1 MAEMSYTL
9 VEPVFNQTLA
19 SPIGPGNVT
28 ITLNPTSP
36 VPATTYLYIG
46 ALVVV
51 GWHAVDAEVVAVT
64 GVTGPNTFTGVLVN
78 AHAQGET
85 VFGATFPT
93 QEATDQIFT
102 QAEIQGYISQ
112 AQNEFLT
119 KVPLIFELFLN
130 QTVFNGQVY
139 QTLPDTAIELE
150 RVSLQSTP
158 ASYNIAT
165 ISRTGTLVTAVLS
178 QAVPVTPAANQ
189 WTQGLG
195 ILVLGVSDNTYN
207 SVNNVV
213 FPLTFI
219 SADGLTLMWRQAG
232 FDSSSVG
239 GAVMVPV
246 LTRLYES
253 SQNQIAMQNP
263 AWQSSTGIPT
273 NWFEDRAGAYG
284 WGVAPVPSTNF
295 YVELLT
301 SIRGPVFMNQL
312 DFFLVPDIFVPY
324 IKYEALAFAASKDGV
339 QRSPSMSRFFQSRFD
354 FGVMLADRF
363 LRAVI
368 EKTGGQQ

>member
-1 MAEMSYTL
+1 
-9 VEPVFNQTLA
+9 
-19 SPIGPGNVT
+19 
-28 ITLNPTSP
+28 
-36 VPATTYLYIG
+36 
-46 ALVVV
+46 V
-51 GWHAVDAEVVAVT
+51 GWRAVDAEVVAVT

-78 AHAQGET
+78 AHGSGET

-119 KVPLIFELFLN
+119 KVPLIFELFPN
-130 QTVFNGQVY
+130 QVVNNGQVY

-158 ASYNIAT
+158 TQFNIAT
-165 ISRTGTLVTAVLS
+165 ISRTGNVVTAVLS
-178 QAVPVTPAANQ
+178 SPVPVQPAAGQ

-195 ILVLGVSDNTYN
+195 ILVLGVSDNSYN
-207 SVNNVV
+207 SVNNATFTLVV
-213 FPLTFI
+213 V
-219 SADGLTLMWRQAG
+219 SADGLTLMWQQTG
-232 FDSSSVG
+232 FDSASVG
-239 GAVMVPV
+239 GAVMLPV

-253 SQNQIAMQNP
+253 SQNQLAMQNP
-263 AWQSSTGIPT
+263 NWQANMGTPT
-273 NWFEDRAGAYG
+273 NFFEDRSGVYG

-312 DFFLVPDIFVPY
+312 DSFLLPDVAIPY
-324 IKYEALAFAASKDGV
+324 VKYQALAYAWSKDGV
-339 QRSPSMSRFFQSRFD
+339 QRSPTMSRYAQSRFD
-354 FGVMLADRF
+354 FGVMLFDRF
-363 LRAVI
+363 LRNVV
-368 EKTGGQQ
+368 EKTGGQS